1 MWTTVSGNNDCQF
14 GKGAHKDAAI
24 YSADLNNNGKID
36 DNEKNLTWAQSY
48 DALMANA
55 AKETDPA
62 KRFQILHAAED
73 VLMSTG
79 AICPIYYYTDIYMLK
94 TTVSGFFSSPLGYKF
109 FMYCSVK

>member
-14 GKGAHKDAAI
+14 GRGAHANAAI
-24 YSADLNNNGKID
+24 YEADLNNNGQID
-36 DNEKNLTWAQSY
+36 DNEKGLTWAQSY
-48 DALMANA
+48 DVLMANA

-94 TTVSGFFSSPLGYKF
+94 SNVEGFFSSPLGYKF
-109 FMYCSVK
+109 FMYCNVK

>member
-1 MWTTVSGNNDCQF
+1 MD
-14 GKGAHKDAAI
+14 K
-24 YSADLNNNGKID
+24 
-36 DNEKNLTWAQSY
+36 
-48 DALMANA
+48 A
-55 AKETDPA
+55 AKETNAA

-94 TTVSGFFSSPLGYKF
+94 SNVSGFFSSPLGYKF